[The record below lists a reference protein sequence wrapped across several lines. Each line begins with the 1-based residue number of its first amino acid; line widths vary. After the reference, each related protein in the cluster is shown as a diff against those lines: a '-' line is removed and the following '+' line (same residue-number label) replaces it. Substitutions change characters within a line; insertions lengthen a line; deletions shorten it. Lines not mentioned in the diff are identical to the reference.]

1 MRAAISKSRPSRLQG
16 GKAYVPREGERLH
29 PPGRVAGAVCGAD
42 GAVQRELSAC
52 AGAHPIAACHIWH
65 IRHGALL
72 CAGGHKPCGR
82 RAGRGVYCAACTAQR
97 RCSAPHVPYYR
108 RGECLGFRAGTGRPD
123 SVFCAQPGN
132 CAKRAVQCAA
142 GCFLWNMVF
151 VSASFAPRGRLL
163 RRGAAHVVRVRPA
176 RALRRAAPL
185 WGAAQPPYSYGPQ
198 GPGAQPVPPQGA
210 CAPPAA
216 PQPPQQG
223 AAPFAYQPQAAQS
236 SVPPAQPAPPQATPA
251 QPGPGAMVCPAC
263 GMQGAPGA
271 SFCTVCGAHLVP
283 AAQAPAQP
291 KEGEPHV

>member
-1 MRAAISKSRPSRLQG
+1 MYPVKVKDYTRLGGWLALFAVLTALCSVNCLLALVRIPLQLATYGTYGMGLYYVLEGVNLVVGALGAAWYRAA
-16 GKAYVPREGERLH
+16 
-29 PPGRVAGAVCGAD
+29 
-42 GAVQRELSAC
+42 
-52 AGAHPIAACHIWH
+52 
-65 IRHGALL
+65 
-72 CAGGHKPCGR
+72 
-82 RAGRGVYCAACTAQR
+82 CAAER
-97 RCSAPHVPYYR
+97 RRSAPRVPYYGC
-108 RGECLGFRAGTGRPD
+108 GEYCGFRAGTGRPD

-185 WGAAQPPYSYGPQ
+185 WGAR
-198 GPGAQPVPPQGA
+198 
-210 CAPPAA
+210 PAA
-216 PQPPQQG
+216 LWLWPPGRGPAALWLWARRGPAHSLCRRRAPMRRPPRPQPPQQ
-223 AAPFAYQPQAAQS
+223 AAVPFAYQPQAAQS
-236 SVPPAQPAPPQATPA
+236 SVPPARACPGRQATPA

>member
-42 GAVQRELSAC
+42 GAAQRELSAC

-72 CAGGHKPCGR
+72 CAGRHKPRGGR
-82 RAGRGVYCAACTAQR
+82 AECSVHRAACTAQG
-97 RCSAPHVPYYR
+97 RCPAPHVPYYR
-108 RGECLGFRAGTGRPD
+108 RGECRGFRAGTGRPD

-151 VSASFAPRGRLL
+151 VSASLAPRSRLL

-185 WGAAQPPYSYGPQ
+185 WGAR
-198 GPGAQPVPPQGA
+198 
-210 CAPPAA
+210 PAA
-216 PQPPQQG
+216 LWLWPPG
-223 AAPFAYQPQAAQS
+223 R
-236 SVPPAQPAPPQATPA
+236 
-251 QPGPGAMVCPAC
+251 G
-263 GMQGAPGA
+263 
-271 SFCTVCGAHLVP
+271 P
-283 AAQAPAQP
+283 AAL
-291 KEGEPHV
+291 